1 MDRKVFESESYFL
14 HVKKWLTIQTKKK
27 DEDQPTLVTDTV
39 LAEILAEKEK
49 EDQIV
54 QSFVPY
60 NLVNEDFDARSVI
73 KPIPIKAISSQ
84 QRAAFDNGA
93 KRKLNFKPN
102 YYLTIIYYS
111 GNTWK
116 IGEGKSSIAN

>member
-49 EDQIV
+49 EDQKASYESQLAHI
-54 QSFVPY
+54 QSRHKII
-60 NLVNEDFDARSVI
+60 EDEMSA
-73 KPIPIKAISSQ
+73 
-84 QRAAFDNGA
+84 
-93 KRKLNFKPN
+93 
-102 YYLTIIYYS
+102 
-111 GNTWK
+111 
-116 IGEGKSSIAN
+116 